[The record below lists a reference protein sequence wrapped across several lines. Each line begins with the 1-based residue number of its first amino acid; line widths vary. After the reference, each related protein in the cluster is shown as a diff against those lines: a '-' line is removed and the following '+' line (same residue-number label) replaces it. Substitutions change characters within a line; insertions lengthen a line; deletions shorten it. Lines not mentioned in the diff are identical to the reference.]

1 MPENKHIKSAFNT
14 YTEWNG
20 KPPRV
25 HDTPV
30 NAQFETEP
38 HITKLDPNKAAIY
51 RSLVG
56 ALLYVSH
63 DRGDIQFATKNL
75 AAHLK
80 EPSATAWKMLG
91 RLIGYLKKT
100 EEYAIQMHKTSP
112 GSSLFSKIGGGDDT
126 SQQILIESFTDSDW
140 STKSTSCGVHYL
152 AGNPI
157 FSSSRS
163 QKAIALSS
171 TESEWYAAISTTI
184 DQLYLAHIVE
194 FMLHKPRLILRCDN
208 TAVVSISQ
216 KLGTSRL
223 RHIEGKLLWLQ
234 TKVSEEILELKS
246 VRTHFNVADV
256 GTKGL
261 GRIKHQVMCFLLGF
275 SENSQLVGE
284 AEFDEL
290 SKQEV
295 LKKEQKALIRR
306 LCFGGNSAVGSLS
319 LAVTLATARAQRNVE
334 QEADALSFLPS
345 ALVAVLL
352 VALSIWWSLPVRRT
366 SSLDFNEVNTMSRS
380 PRRRTIE
387 SPANQQGAEQQLAD
401 EDMKGKNL
409 KKIVMMAAVIVE
421 NMKISN
427 YGRFERHGFMKSL
440 CHLRMMIDVNERG
453 HSDFVKQL
461 LETLDN
467 DKEISRS
474 MLNQLAHLTPV
485 VILSFDEEVEYFD
498 RYNHLITEHDR
509 NTLRDTDLDA
519 GFHEE
524 DEEEDQAEGEEDRRR
539 RYLFSSIDEVSDVEF
554 WQSLWHH
561 EEEEGDDSDQER
573 EVPILE
579 PESEPM

>member
-1 MPENKHIKSAFNT
+1 
-14 YTEWNG
+14 
-20 KPPRV
+20 
-25 HDTPV
+25 
-30 NAQFETEP
+30 
-38 HITKLDPNKAAIY
+38 
-51 RSLVG
+51 
-56 ALLYVSH
+56 
-63 DRGDIQFATKNL
+63 
-75 AAHLK
+75 
-80 EPSATAWKMLG
+80 MLEQ
-91 RLIGYLKKT
+91 RDL
-100 EEYAIQMHKTSP
+100 EESN
-112 GSSLFSKIGGGDDT
+112 
-126 SQQILIESFTDSDW
+126 
-140 STKSTSCGVHYL
+140 TKSC
-152 AGNPI
+152 
-157 FSSSRS
+157 
-163 QKAIALSS
+163 
-171 TESEWYAAISTTI
+171 
-184 DQLYLAHIVE
+184 
-194 FMLHKPRLILRCDN
+194 
-208 TAVVSISQ
+208 VSF
-216 KLGTSRL
+216 
-223 RHIEGKLLWLQ
+223 W
-234 TKVSEEILELKS
+234 V
-246 VRTHFNVADV
+246 
-256 GTKGL
+256 
-261 GRIKHQVMCFLLGF
+261 F

-319 LAVTLATARAQRNVE
+319 LAVTLATARAQLDVE

-366 SSLDFNEVNTMSRS
+366 SSLDFDEVNTMSRS

-387 SPANQQGAEQQLAD
+387 SPADQQGVEQQLAD

-427 YGRFERHGFMKSL
+427 YGRFERRGFMKSL

-474 MLNQLAHLTPV
+474 MLNQLAHFTPV

-524 DEEEDQAEGEEDRRR
+524 DEEEDQAEGDEDKRR

-561 EEEEGDDSDQER
+561 EEDEGDDSGQEEQQDGVAVR
-573 EVPILE
+573 RVPEVME
-579 PESEPM
+579 PESEEAIEMSEQHQRVCAQRAEVDATFSRMEEFAREQEANGDLAGAQRTRDLIDSMVPM